1 MLSASFT
8 NGVENTQPHFQQ
20 RPVRTHNSQ
29 SHGDAYGNHN
39 LKMLGS
45 PFLGGLQEK
54 CSSPGLHESWRWRG
68 PHQPQCQPLQRCHAA
83 APGREGASASPC
95 WQGSAHQLEEG
106 ESFHR
111 VSCSPKIKLCPTT
124 APRVSL
130 QTAAEHTA
138 RAGG

>member
-8 NGVENTQPHFQQ
+8 NGIRNTQHYFQQ
-20 RPVRTHNSQ
+20 RPVRTHDSQ

-54 CSSPGLHESWRWRG
+54 CSSPGLHESWWWRG
-68 PHQPQCQPLQRCHAA
+68 PHQPQCQPLHHCHAA

-95 WQGSAHQLEEG
+95 WQSSARQPEEG

-111 VSCSPKIKLCPTT
+111 VSCSPKIKLCTPT
-124 APRVSL
+124 AAGMSPQS
-130 QTAAEHTA
+130 AAEHTA
-138 RAGG
+138 RAEG